1 MVNKHNRQGREKL
14 RKKLRIFGL
23 GFAGGILVTGL
34 ILPMGREAQALPPPE
49 DIPEEVVRTEII
61 TEARSPLDG
70 SPVTAAEY
78 AEQTAQ
84 LQTAPYP
91 PIPPQQFRDLVVL
104 LQIRRL
110 LRPFLP

>member
-1 MVNKHNRQGREKL
+1 ML
-14 RKKLRIFGL
+14 KKLRVRYL
-23 GFAGGILVTGL
+23 SFAGVILITGL
-34 ILPMGREAQALPPPE
+34 MLSSGRDVQALPPPE
-49 DIPEEVVRTEII
+49 DIPEEVARTEIL

-78 AEQTAQ
+78 AEQMTF

-91 PIPPQQFRDLVVL
+91 PIPPQQFRDLVVIL
-104 LQIRRL
+104 RIRRL

>member
-1 MVNKHNRQGREKL
+1 MQ
-14 RKKLRIFGL
+14 KKLKIFGL
-23 GFAGGILVTGL
+23 GLTGGILVTGL
-34 ILPMGREAQALPPPE
+34 VWLLGRDAQALPPPE
-49 DIPEEVVRTEII
+49 DIPEEVARTEII

-84 LQTAPYP
+84 LQAAPYP
-91 PIPPQQFRDLVVL
+91 PTPPQQFQNLVTIL
-104 LQIRRL
+104 RIRRF

>member
-1 MVNKHNRQGREKL
+1 MERD
-14 RKKLRIFGL
+14 
-23 GFAGGILVTGL
+23 
-34 ILPMGREAQALPPPE
+34 AQALPPPE
-49 DIPEEVVRTEII
+49 DIPEEVARTEII

-78 AEQTAQ
+78 AEQIAF

-91 PIPPQQFRDLVVL
+91 PIAPRQFRDLVTIL
-104 LQIRRL
+104 RIRRF

>member
-1 MVNKHNRQGREKL
+1 MANRHCGQGREKL
-14 RKKLRIFGL
+14 LKKLRIFGL
-23 GFAGGILVTGL
+23 GLTAGILVTGL
-34 ILPMGREAQALPPPE
+34 VLPIGSKVQALPPPE
-49 DIPEEVVRTEII
+49 DIPEEIARTEII

-78 AEQTAQ
+78 AEQTTQ

-91 PIPPQQFRDLVVL
+91 PIPPQQFRDLVVIL
-104 LQIRRL
+104 RIRRF